1 MRRGFTMIELVF
13 VIVILGVLASIAIPR
28 LSATRDD
35 ASATKAA
42 AELRNALNELAAHY
56 VVNGQFAADGALTA
70 TSTSLDEMSPTL
82 AAVFARTDGDKW
94 GECVTITTSNA
105 DGNIKITAGT
115 GASSYCN
122 AVRATPALKEWL
134 SLTDGI
140 KVGGS
145 GLFK

>member
-13 VIVILGVLASIAIPR
+13 VIVILGILASIAIPR
-28 LSATRDD
+28 LAATRDD

-42 AELRNALNELAAHY
+42 TELRNALNELAAHY
-56 VVNGQFAADGALTA
+56 VVNGQFAADGELTGA
-70 TSTSLDEMSPTL
+70 SASLDEMSPTL

-94 GECVTITTSNA
+94 SECVTITASNA
-105 DGNIKITAGT
+105 DASIKIAVAANT
-115 GASSYCN
+115 SSYCN